1 MNTTFTQ
8 DWFSNNIS
16 NFQTV
21 LRYCKPKRILEVG
34 CFEGR
39 ATCWML
45 QNMLPAD
52 GSITC
57 IDTFEGG
64 VEHTHLDMSSTQGLF
79 MHNVA
84 CVQTKDQQVTMKLSN
99 SFEGLLDLYSDN
111 ETFDFIYID
120 GSHETPD
127 VLEDSVIAYK
137 LLPLGGVMLWDDY
150 GGGAGVKPAV
160 DAFLRVYKHTLE
172 VVVSNY
178 QIGIRRVK

>member
-8 DWFSNNIS
+8 DWFSNNIP
-16 NFQTV
+16 NFKEV
-21 LRYCKPKRILEVG
+21 MRFCKPKRILEVG

-45 QNMLPAD
+45 QNMLPED

-57 IDTFEGG
+57 VDTFEGG
-64 VEHTHLDMSSTQGLF
+64 SEHVALDMSKTQSLF

-84 CVQTKDQQVTMKLSN
+84 AVQKKDQNVTQKVSL
-99 SFEGLLDLYSDN
+99 SFEALLDLYSDN
-111 ETFDFIYID
+111 ETFEFIYID

-160 DAFLRVYKHTLE
+160 DAFLRVYKPTLE
-172 VVVSNY
+172 VIISNY
-178 QIGIRRVK
+178 QVGIRRVR